1 MVVAI
6 STALLSA
13 ELYPNR
19 VTPKLV
25 GLAINYTL
33 LVPVLNWVIKFSA
46 EIELYMGSVARIC
59 AYRNAQPE
67 KLHEKGNY
75 IFSLKSLQIS

>member
-1 MVVAI
+1 MIAAI
-6 STALLSA
+6 STAILAA
-13 ELYPNR
+13 ELYPSR

-25 GLAINYTL
+25 GLAISYTL
-33 LVPVLNWVIKFSA
+33 LVPILNWMIKFSA

-67 KLHEKGNY
+67 KLHENGNH
-75 IFSLKSLQIS
+75 FQHEIST